1 MAATYLVTG
10 GMGCIGA
17 WALTHLQRSGKRA
30 VNFDL
35 SDDRHR
41 INWLLS
47 AEQQADISFVQGDLR
62 DTEAVKAVFVQHD
75 ITHVIHLAALQVPFC
90 RANPPLGAEVNV
102 TGTVNV
108 FEAARAQ
115 GIGHIAYASSIGVY
129 GPPSDFPP
137 GLIAHDAPKRPRTL
151 YGAYKVCNEGTA
163 LVYFEEN
170 GISSTALRPYTVYG
184 VGRDQ
189 GMTSEPT
196 HALVAAVKGQPYQ
209 IGFSGT
215 MQFQL
220 ASDVARQFIL
230 AAEQPLDGRLRF
242 QPGRRRSGDSG
253 RFRGCREA
261 CAARGRDRGGGQSPA
276 LPGRLRRQ
284 RAARELR
291 HGLRNGVG
299 RGRRADDRAYSA
311 AGGWDIATEAQR
323 HREVIPRG

>member
-1 MAATYLVTG
+1 MTDTYLVTG

-30 VNFDL
+30 VNFDQ
-35 SDDRHR
+35 SSDRHR
-41 INWLLS
+41 INWLMS
-47 AEQQADISFVQGDLR
+47 AEEQAGISFVQGDLR
-62 DTEAVKAVFVQHD
+62 DTEAVKAVFAEHD

-137 GLIAHDAPKRPRTL
+137 GLIAHDAPKNPRTL
-151 YGAYKVCNEGTA
+151 YGAYKVCNEQTA

-196 HALVAAVKGQPYQ
+196 KALVAAAKGQPYH
-209 IGFSGT
+209 IPFSGT

-230 AAEQPLDGRLRF
+230 AAEQPLDG
-242 QPGRRRSGDSG
+242 
-253 RFRGCREA
+253 
-261 CAARGRDRGGGQSPA
+261 ARGFNLGGGDPKIVADFVAAATDVLPA
-276 LPGRLRRQ
+276 AQIDVADNPLPFPEGFDDSQLRASFGTVYETPLAEGVAETIAHIQRL
-284 RAARELR
+284 
-291 HGLRNGVG
+291 GDG
-299 RGRRADDRAYSA
+299 
-311 AGGWDIATEAQR
+311 I
-323 HREVIPRG
+323 

>member
-1 MAATYLVTG
+1 MVDTYLVTG

-17 WALTHLQRSGKRA
+17 WALTHLQRSGARA

-41 INWLLS
+41 LNWLMS
-47 AEQQADISFVQGDLR
+47 AEEQADITFVQGDLR
-62 DTEAVKAVFVQHD
+62 DSEAVKAVFAEHD
-75 ITHVIHLAALQVPFC
+75 ISHVIHLAALQVPFC

-137 GLIAHDAPKRPRTL
+137 GLIAHDAPKNPRTL
-151 YGAYKVCNEGTA
+151 YGAYKVCNEQTA
-163 LVYFEEN
+163 LVYHEDY

-184 VGRDQ
+184 VGRNQ

-196 HALVAAVKGQPYQ
+196 KALVAVAKGQPYH
-209 IGFSGT
+209 IPFSGT

-230 AAEQPLDGRLRF
+230 AAEQPLDGAYGFNLGGGDPVTVADFVHAALDVLPAAEIEVADNPLPFPAGFDDSELRASFDTIYETPLAEGVAQTIAHIQRLR
-242 QPGRRRSGDSG
+242 
-253 RFRGCREA
+253 
-261 CAARGRDRGGGQSPA
+261 DR
-276 LPGRLRRQ
+276 
-284 RAARELR
+284 
-291 HGLRNGVG
+291 
-299 RGRRADDRAYSA
+299 
-311 AGGWDIATEAQR
+311 I
-323 HREVIPRG
+323 

>member
-1 MAATYLVTG
+1 MADTYLVTG

-41 INWLLS
+41 INWLMS
-47 AEQQADISFVQGDLR
+47 AQEQQDITFVQGDLR
-62 DTEAVKAVFVQHD
+62 DTAAVKAVFAEQD
-75 ITHVIHLAALQVPFC
+75 ISHVIHLAALQVPFC

-108 FEAARAQ
+108 FEAALAQ

-137 GLIAHDAPKRPRTL
+137 GLIAHDAPKNPRTL
-151 YGAYKVCNEGTA
+151 YGAYKVCNEQTA
-163 LVYFEEN
+163 LVYYEEN

-196 HALVAAVKGQPYQ
+196 KALVAAAKSQPYH
-209 IGFSGT
+209 IPFSGT

-220 ASDVARQFIL
+220 ASDVARQFIV
-230 AAEQPLDGRLRF
+230 AAEQPLG
-242 QPGRRRSGDSG
+242 G
-253 RFRGCREA
+253 
-261 CAARGRDRGGGQSPA
+261 ARGFNLGGGDPKTVTDFVAAASA
-276 LPGRLRRQ
+276 VLPD
-284 RAARELR
+284 AAIDVADNPLPFPEGFDDSELR
-291 HGLRNGVG
+291 ARFDKVYETPLAEGV
-299 RGRRADDRAYSA
+299 AET
-311 AGGWDIATEAQR
+311 IAHIQR
-323 HREVIPRG
+323 LGDGI

>member
-1 MAATYLVTG
+1 MADTYLVTG

-30 VNFDL
+30 VNFDQ
-35 SDDRHR
+35 SSDRHR
-41 INWLLS
+41 INWLMS
-47 AEQQADISFVQGDLR
+47 AEEQADITFVQGDLR
-62 DTEAVKAVFVQHD
+62 DTEAVKAVFAQHD

-102 TGTVNV
+102 TGTVNI

-151 YGAYKVCNEGTA
+151 YGAYKVCNEQTA
-163 LVYFEEN
+163 LVYLEDY

-184 VGRDQ
+184 VGRNQ

-196 HALVAAVKGQPYQ
+196 KALVAVAKGQPYH
-209 IGFSGT
+209 IPFSGT

-230 AAEQPLDGRLRF
+230 AAEQPLDGAYGFNL
-242 QPGRRRSGDSG
+242 
-253 RFRGCREA
+253 
-261 CAARGRDRGGGQSPA
+261 GGGDPVTVADFVVAAQDVLPEAEIDVADNPLPFPA
-276 LPGRLRRQ
+276 GFDDS
-284 RAARELR
+284 ELR
-291 HGLRNGVG
+291 ANFDTIYETPLAEGVA
-299 RGRRADDRAYSA
+299 RT
-311 AGGWDIATEAQR
+311 IAHIQR
-323 HREVIPRG
+323 LGDGI

>member
-1 MAATYLVTG
+1 MAETYLVTG

-17 WALTHLQRSGKRA
+17 WALRHLQRSGVRA
-30 VNFDL
+30 VNFDQ

-41 INWLLS
+41 LNWLMS
-47 AEQQADISFVQGDLR
+47 AEQQADITFVQGDLR
-62 DTEAVKAVFVQHD
+62 DTEAVKAVFAEHD
-75 ITHVIHLAALQVPFC
+75 ISHVIHLAALQVPFC

-102 TGTVNV
+102 TGTVNI
-108 FEAARAQ
+108 FEGARAQ
-115 GIGHIAYASSIGVY
+115 GIEHIAYASSIGVY

-163 LVYFEEN
+163 LVYHEEQ
-170 GISSTALRPYTVYG
+170 GVSSTALRPYTVYG

-196 HALVAAVKGQPYQ
+196 HALVAAVKGQPYR

-230 AAEQPLDGRLRF
+230 AAEQPLG
-242 QPGRRRSGDSG
+242 G
-253 RFRGCREA
+253 
-261 CAARGRDRGGGQSPA
+261 ARGFNLGGGAPVTVADFVAAAKTVLPEAEIDVADNPLPFPA
-276 LPGRLRRQ
+276 GFDDS
-284 RAARELR
+284 ELR
-291 HGLRNGVG
+291 DSFDTVYETPLAEGV
-299 RGRRADDRAYSA
+299 AQT
-311 AGGWDIATEAQR
+311 IAHIQR
-323 HREVIPRG
+323 LGDGI